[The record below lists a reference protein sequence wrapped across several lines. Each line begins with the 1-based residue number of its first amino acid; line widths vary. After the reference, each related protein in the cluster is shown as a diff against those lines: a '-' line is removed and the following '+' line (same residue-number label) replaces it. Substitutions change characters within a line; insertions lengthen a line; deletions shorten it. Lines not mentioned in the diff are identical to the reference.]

1 MAGTGVSKAIAKEP
15 LTAALIEQWRVIGTL
30 LPELTDA
37 QWASAT
43 PLPGWRV
50 HDVVAHI
57 VGTELMLSG
66 VDTPVS
72 ADDLSQLEHVRNRV
86 GLQVERWVAA
96 FRGCT
101 SQQVLAKYREIT
113 AHRAR
118 VLEAM
123 TQSDFNAPTETL
135 SGPFSYGRFMRVR
148 LFDCWFHEQDIRDAV
163 GVAGDETGQAAE
175 YALAELLE
183 SSGPGIRD
191 EGGLGYVI
199 SGRAKAPQG
208 SIVTFELTGPIT
220 TDIHVA
226 VDSREVVERPDTAS
240 RVTIRLPSTVFTR
253 LCGGRTRAADH
264 RGRISI
270 RGDEVLG
277 RRIMADMAFTL

>member
-1 MAGTGVSKAIAKEP
+1 MAGTGASKAIAKEP

-50 HDVVAHI
+50 QDVVAHI

-66 VDTPVS
+66 VDTPAS

-86 GLQVERWVAA
+86 GLHVERWVAA

-113 AHRAR
+113 AHRAG

-123 TQSDFNAPTETL
+123 TQSDFDAPTETL
-135 SGPFSYGRFMRVR
+135 SGPFPYGRFMRVR
-148 LFDCWFHEQDIRDAV
+148 LFDCWFHEHDIRDAV
-163 GVAGDETGQAAE
+163 GIAGDETGQAAE
-175 YALAELLE
+175 YALTELLE
-183 SSGPGIRD
+183 PSGPGIRD

-199 SGRAKAPQG
+199 GERAKAPRG
-208 SIVTFELTGPIT
+208 SIVTFELVGPIT
-220 TDIHVA
+220 ADVHVA
-226 VDSREVVERPDTAS
+226 VDSRAVVEKPDRPST
-240 RVTIRLPSTVFTR
+240 VTIRLPSTVFTR
-253 LCGGRTRAADH
+253 LCGGRTRAVDH
-264 RGRISI
+264 WDRIAI
-270 RGDEVLG
+270 RGDDELG
-277 RRIMADMAFTL
+277 RRVLADMAYTI